1 MLRIVSWITKIFTR
15 SVGRNNPDSETLSL
29 LNDPK
34 FVSILE
40 SAKEQKG
47 KGGFS
52 ESEMM
57 QWLEVESTSDV

>member
-1 MLRIVSWITKIFTR
+1 MLRIVSWTAKIFNK
-15 SVGRNNPDSETLSL
+15 SVGRSNPDSETLSL

-52 ESEMM
+52 ESEMRE
-57 QWLEVESTSDV
+57 WLEVESTSDV

>member
-1 MLRIVSWITKIFTR
+1 MSRIVNWIKKIFTKSASKR
-15 SVGRNNPDSETLSL
+15 NPDSETLSL

-34 FVSILE
+34 FLSILE

-52 ESEMM
+52 ESEMRE
-57 QWLEVESTSDV
+57 WLEAESTSDV